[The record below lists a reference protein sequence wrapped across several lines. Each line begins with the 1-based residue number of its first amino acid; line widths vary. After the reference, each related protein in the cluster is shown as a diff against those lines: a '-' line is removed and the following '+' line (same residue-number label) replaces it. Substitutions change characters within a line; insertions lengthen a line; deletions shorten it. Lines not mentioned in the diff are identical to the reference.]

1 MKKVSI
7 YAIGSWLSLLPAVA
21 FADEGCPTQCP
32 KDCKPESKAC
42 PCVTAEPAA
51 DQTACASDQKES
63 AKEDETSTFLSRI
76 SKRLM
81 DRPRFRVTLSAQI
94 SKLPDTAE
102 SKLGSGVPAVQAKWV
117 QASEQNLADA
127 TSAPIQQP
135 FTFSSSLSEGLDK
148 LVDGVIECGHKI
160 CTESKCVVVEDG
172 ETPAASDENAQSAT
186 EEPILMVPAA
196 PPAPPVTH
204 FAGMEYA
211 QPEDELDLI
220 LQQSGLK
227 QMEVPVSANQFVRLL
242 VERAHLA
249 TRLEMTEQLM
259 TERNVALEQIHALAE
274 KNATLVAQVAVA
286 EVKQQLAETL
296 HAQLAEKAEK
306 ALKLAMQNDPAAPI
320 AEKDSK
326 VIQDIQED
334 LSNIRKQIGLLRR
347 QSPVPFAPSSLGQT
361 IQPYRP
367 TGNLLMI
374 PVPQEAKYLSAEPD
388 STLK

>member
-1 MKKVSI
+1 MKKVST
-7 YAIGSWLSLLPAVA
+7 YAIGSWLSLVPAVA
-21 FADEGCPTQCP
+21 FAEDGCPSQCQNGS
-32 KDCKPESKAC
+32 KPESTAC
-42 PCVTAEPAA
+42 PCESAAPAA
-51 DQTACASDQKES
+51 EQTACTNDQNEGASGSDAS
-63 AKEDETSTFLSRI
+63 SFLSWI
-76 SKRLM
+76 TKRLM

-94 SKLPDTAE
+94 SRSADTAE
-102 SKLGSGVPAVQAKWV
+102 SKLGTGVPAVQATWV
-117 QASEQNLADA
+117 QASEQNMADA
-127 TSAPIQQP
+127 TTAPIQQP
-135 FTFSSSLSEGLDK
+135 FTFSSSLSEGLEK
-148 LVDGVIECGHKI
+148 LVDGVIACGHKI
-160 CTESKCVVVEDG
+160 CTENKCIVIEDT
-172 ETPAASDENAQSAT
+172 ESPSTSDESTQSST

-204 FAGMEYA
+204 FAGMEYT
-211 QPEDELDLI
+211 QPEDELDVI

-259 TERNVALEQIHALAE
+259 AERNVALEQIHALAE
-274 KNATLVAQVAVA
+274 KNATLAAQAAVA
-286 EVKQQLAETL
+286 EVKQQLAESL
-296 HAQLAEKAEK
+296 HSQLAEKAER
-306 ALKLAMQNDPAAPI
+306 ALKLAMQSDPTTPT

-347 QSPVPFAPSSLGQT
+347 QTPVPFAPSSLGQT

-374 PVPQEAKYLSAEPD
+374 PVPQEAKHLGAEPD
-388 STLK
+388 ATLK